1 MDNSKRSPWITVAVI
16 GLILVMLCVCAVVLG
31 GVAAYFMSGSGSFL
45 PESIEINMGDEEGS
59 ADGEEIPVP
68 SKIPQPTRPAAV
80 ELPTVVPPPTE
91 QVQIPETAVIPPT
104 QAQGVAE
111 PAAEQPREPVE
122 QPSEEVVFTGKQERT
137 ESRLFD
143 DFSSDSMDWYQ
154 YDSDDFS
161 TLIENGVYNIHVKT
175 ADQMAW
181 TEFPVDFIPYEFS
194 FDVRGPAGEQD
205 GAFGAE
211 CNYLDDDN
219 LYYVEFDLATN
230 EYTMAA
236 KKDGVITPLTKKNS
250 QGQYWWKASALKSP
264 ATSVN
269 HIAVSCYLDSITL
282 FVNDKLVYQAEV
294 KDPLPE
300 PGVVT
305 LYVYTYRE
313 VEGDGYKVT
322 FDNLEAYQPRQ

>member
-1 MDNSKRSPWITVAVI
+1 MQDSKRFPWIPALITFS
-16 GLILVMLCVCAVVLG
+16 ILVISCICAVVFG
-31 GVAAYFMSGSGSFL
+31 GSIAYIVSESGSIL
-45 PESIEINMGDEEGS
+45 PESIEINLGNTDKDDEKDDLPFPSVETQTTKS
-59 ADGEEIPVP
+59 A
-68 SKIPQPTRPAAV
+68 TARPAIIKT
-80 ELPTVVPPPTE
+80 PSP
-91 QVQIPETAVIPPT
+91 VQTRTRETAVNLPT
-104 QAQGVAE
+104 QVPSIEKSAVQPTKRSVE
-111 PAAEQPREPVE
+111 PTI
-122 QPSEEVVFTGKQERT
+122 EERTLSGKQVRT
-137 ESRLFD
+137 SYRIFD
-143 DFSSDSMDWYQ
+143 DFSSIALDWYQ
-154 YDSDDFS
+154 TDTDDYS
-161 TLIENGVYNIHVKT
+161 IRIENGVYNIHVKT
-175 ADQMAW
+175 ADNMAW

-205 GAFGAE
+205 GTFGTE

-300 PGVVT
+300 PGVAT
-305 LYVYTYRE
+305 LYVYTYRA

-322 FDNLEAYQPRQ
+322 FDNLEAFQPRQ

>member
-16 GLILVMLCVCAVVLG
+16 GLILVILCVCAVVLG

-45 PESIEINMGDEEGS
+45 PESIEINMGDEEDS
-59 ADGEEIPVP
+59 DDGEEIPVP
-68 SKIPQPTRPAAV
+68 SEIPQATRPAAV
-80 ELPTVVPPPTE
+80 EPPTVVPPPTE

-122 QPSEEVVFTGKQERT
+122 PPSEEAVFTGKQERT

-264 ATSVN
+264 ATAVN

-300 PGVVT
+300 PGVAT
-305 LYVYTYRE
+305 LYVYTYRS

>member
-1 MDNSKRSPWITVAVI
+1 MDNSKRSPWITVAII
-16 GLILVMLCVCAVVLG
+16 GLIMVTVCVCAVVLG

-45 PESIEINMGDEEGS
+45 PESIEINMGNDEET
-59 ADGEEIPVP
+59 ADVENLPVP
-68 SKIPQPTRPAAV
+68 SEVPQPTRPAAV
-80 ELPTVVPPPTE
+80 EPPTVAPPPTQ
-91 QVQIPETAVIPPT
+91 QVPVPATAVIPPT
-104 QAQGVAE
+104 QVPAEAE
-111 PAAEQPREPVE
+111 PAAEQPQGPVE
-122 QPSEEVVFTGKQERT
+122 PPFEEAVLTGKQERT

-143 DFSSDSMDWYQ
+143 DFSSDSMDWFQ
-154 YDSDDFS
+154 SDTGDYS
-161 TLIENGVYNIHVKT
+161 ILIENGVYNIHVKT

-264 ATSVN
+264 ATAVN
-269 HIAVSCYLDSITL
+269 HIAVSCYLDNITL

-300 PGVVT
+300 PGVAT
-305 LYVYTYRE
+305 LYVYTYRG

-322 FDNLEAYQPRQ
+322 FDNLEVYQPRQ